1 MKSQGFEGSLADVI
15 RRGFEGRATLDFAST
30 AKLLNMNLKSLRCH
44 VRSGNIGFRLT
55 GLGRLRVR
63 REFALED
70 VLAFY
75 ESTPN
80 RSSGPAASKEAI
92 FWKAGRSGRRR
103 GGREGP
109 RSPLRY
115 GWRER
120 CP

>member
-44 VRSGNIGFRLT
+44 VRSGNIGFRST

-75 ESTPN
+75 ESTFRKVEPG
-80 RSSGPAASKEAI
+80 SGQTEQIVRTRRLEGSDFLEGRAKRKAAR
-92 FWKAGRSGRRR
+92 RSGRA
-103 GGREGP
+103 
-109 RSPLRY
+109 
-115 GWRER
+115 
-120 CP
+120 